1 MTVAELIN
9 VLSGI
14 NPNVIVMRE
23 SKELNSDYELKTV
36 IMYATDSKHVFLKF
50 VEE

>member
-1 MTVAELIN
+1 MTVAELID

-23 SKELNSDYELKTV
+23 SNESNSDYELKTV
-36 IMYATDSKHVFLKF
+36 IMYSTDFKHVFLKF

>member
-1 MTVAELIN
+1 MTIAELID

-14 NPNVIVMRE
+14 NPNTVIMQE
-23 SKELNSDYELKTV
+23 SKDLNSNYILKTV
-36 IMYATDSKHVFLKF
+36 IMYGTDSKHVFLKF

>member
-9 VLSGI
+9 VLSDI
-14 NPNVIVMRE
+14 NPNAVIMQE
-23 SKELNSDYELKTV
+23 SKDLNSNYILKTV